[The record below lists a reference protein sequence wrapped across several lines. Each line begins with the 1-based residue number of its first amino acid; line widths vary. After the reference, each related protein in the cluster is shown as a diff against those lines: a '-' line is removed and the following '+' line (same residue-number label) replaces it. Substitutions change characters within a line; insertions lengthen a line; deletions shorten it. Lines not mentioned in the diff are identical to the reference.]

1 MEMECY
7 EPNAA
12 AALVLGDLAQLFG
25 EKFTE
30 VFVIPHLQA
39 LCEDENWGVRKS
51 VCEIYVKI
59 SENASKEVRQQAL
72 APRFVKMLQDPS
84 RWVSYVAYQELGP
97 FIATF
102 ANSTMT
108 GLALRDGQ
116 IYERTDD
123 LIGDSMMQTGGNG
136 TMTGT
141 ESEEGNLNADRNDC
155 ERARSREEEEFGT
168 LPADCWMPLDDE
180 ANMTGSDRH
189 NSSYSAVDIDERR
202 LNEYLDEWYGQKPT
216 STQSAPASVMND
228 EDEVLSRNRP
238 IDSTASIAAKCNS
251 SEDLSKLG
259 LDEDNVLD
267 KTIYEDD
274 EEDMDVCDD
283 RETEQNTVTE
293 DEVMQDGEG
302 ESLKKDEEG
311 MDGVKMEEETRDV
324 KKEQAALDMEENFVE
339 TNYWASENPP
349 ISIDDDDLIPFGC
362 STSSPR
368 VISFLQ
374 DRLDALTVSPTS
386 SANNSSLLSP
396 LSSPRRSQDD
406 SLTDDKTSSV
416 IASTDLSSHSTNDTL
431 CIFGGRRSM
440 DMDIDEDSEL
450 LPDCREAPLE
460 DTNMEHLP
468 DGDEEIV
475 PAALVDQFMSM
486 GMSTSLCAD
495 TDILRHCAHNFPAV
509 AFTLG
514 RAKWPQLKETY
525 HRLAGDDQWR
535 VRASLAN
542 SMHEIALIVGSPSTA
557 ADLLPVFNSFRED
570 VPEVRMGILKHLY
583 EFFKCLPSETRNA
596 MVDVLPQFMPVDNTF
611 TWRFRQ
617 EFARQC
623 IKLCELYGIEEINR
637 TMSAIG
643 LTLANDRIAEVRKDA
658 ILLLSQILYRLV
670 DHEWKT
676 LEESKESSDARPI
689 AILSEMFV
697 ADLVNGF
704 AKTQKWNRRQ
714 TFALLCAQV
723 LRDKTLTIQQF
734 DFFLR
739 TPLLSLIK
747 DKVANVRI
755 AVGEAFGLYAQTQ
768 REQNESGRTEGED
781 TDALNAVQE
790 QLMTLTRD
798 ADMDVSRKAR
808 EALGLTTNEKE
819 FIDISTRGD
828 RLQQK
833 EEAVLH
839 AMLTKDNTLV
849 MDMSIDD

>member
-1 MEMECY
+1 MLRAKCSQM
-7 EPNAA
+7 ALKA
-12 AALVLGDLAQLFG
+12 AALVLGDLAHLFG

-123 LIGDSMMQTGGNG
+123 LIGNSMMQTGGNG

-141 ESEEGNLNADRNDC
+141 ESEEGNLNADRNGC

-180 ANMTGSDRH
+180 ANVTGSDRH

-311 MDGVKMEEETRDV
+311 MNEVKMEEETRDV
-324 KKEQAALDMEENFVE
+324 KKEQKAFDVEENFVE
-339 TNYWASENPP
+339 TNYWTSESPP

-368 VISFLQ
+368 TISFLQ
-374 DRLDALTVSPTS
+374 NRLDALAVGPAS

-396 LSSPRRSQDD
+396 LSSSPRRSQND

-416 IASTDLSSHSTNDTL
+416 IVSSDLSSHSTNDTL

-460 DTNMEHLP
+460 DTNMEQLP

-525 HRLAGDDQWR
+525 HRLAGDDQ
-535 VRASLAN
+535 
-542 SMHEIALIVGSPSTA
+542 
-557 ADLLPVFNSFRED
+557 
-570 VPEVRMGILKHLY
+570 
-583 EFFKCLPSETRNA
+583 CLPSETRNA

-623 IKLCELYGIEEINR
+623 IKLCELYDIEEINR

-658 ILLLSQILYRLV
+658 ILLLSQILYHIV

-689 AILSEMFV
+689 AVLSEMFV

-714 TFALLCAQV
+714 TFALLCAQASQQWLIV

-734 DFFLR
+734 NFFLR

-768 REQNESGRTEGED
+768 REQNESGRREGED

-808 EALGLTTNEKE
+808 EALGLTTKEKE

-849 MDMSIDD
+849 VDMSIDD